1 MKKGFKRFLSAT
13 LATVMAVAG
22 MTIGMATSAMAANH
36 EYGSVAQTSSQVKEW
51 GFTTNMPSG
60 SNVNLAAGD
69 TINDITFVTVPKA
82 NLNKSGYLSAQTG
95 TVFNVP
101 VPANSTGTIYVKA
114 TSGSTSR
121 YVSFK
126 DGTNG
131 DGTDNVKQLIMNTST
146 TNNSATFTE
155 NATKSGYI
163 QLTAA
168 GGECKIGLIQITLDS
183 GFSFGEVTTYTW
195 NLDLTGLTSVDGKGL
210 SLGNA
215 TTTAL
220 SNTLS
225 YTGTG
230 FTLKDTYATITDATA
245 GVTVDSANNTV
256 TVKPTDDWFDVVA
269 PRNYVSVEPS
279 KDGNKVVY
287 NFTQADDSEKYL
299 VSVNDTTKSSTTAY
313 TAFSVDGTSDNDCYV
328 TLDTT
333 GAKLCDDSTTAAV
346 KLMVPYSASTG
357 KVTVS
362 GRVTPTNNIGGKWKL
377 VDLGC
382 VSVATDSNKMVTLTN
397 NNQVASTDNV
407 GVAVKNQSI
416 DYVVTINFVTKTAS
430 GTITNGAT
438 QKAFTNVPFEDGV
451 NNMGAIAFTTNN
463 GNSISSGNDRGLL
476 IPSVTIIAEEI
487 ASPVVTTTD
496 ANSKPGVITV
506 GDANFVVSVVSS
518 EDAKTANSLVQKTAA
533 GTEIA
538 STDTVYKQIVLDGN
552 TYTAKDINPNAS
564 ENDYVFASIVNN
576 DNATEQATVITNI
589 QKLVSEVK

>member
-22 MTIGMATSAMAANH
+22 MTIGMATSAMAANGDFTLGA
-36 EYGSVAQTSSQVKEW
+36 EVFYEAATTGSVDPDHNPVEVTGLYKAEVTSSTKK
-51 GFTTNMPSG
+51 FTP
-60 SNVNLAAGD
+60 
-69 TINDITFVTVPKA
+69 
-82 NLNKSGYLSAQTG
+82 
-95 TVFNVP
+95 
-101 VPANSTGTIYVKA
+101 GTIGDFATLKKKTLTNTTSFTNEMLAGGSRQITVTPAYPGTATVYV
-114 TSGSTSR
+114 
-121 YVSFK
+121 YH
-126 DGTNG
+126 DGTKILKLNG
-131 DGTDNVKQLIMNTST
+131 QET
-146 TNNSATFTE
+146 TPAAQKWTVTGYDVSCGAGESFTIDLATNIAFV
-155 NATKSGYI
+155 G
-163 QLTAA
+163 LTYTA
-168 GGECKIGLIQITLDS
+168 
-183 GFSFGEVTTYTW
+183 GEVTTYNW
-195 NLDLTGLTSVDGKGL
+195 NLDLTGLTSVDGTGL

-279 KDGNKVVY
+279 EDGNKVIY

-407 GVAVKNQSI
+407 GVAVKNQPI
-416 DYVVTINFVTKTAS
+416 DYVVTIDFAAKTAS
-430 GTITNGAT
+430 GTITNGAAE
-438 QKAFTNVPFEDGV
+438 KAFTNVPFEDGV
-451 NNMGAIAFTTNN
+451 TNMGAIAFTTNN

-476 IPSVTIIAEEI
+476 IPSVTIIAEEST
-487 ASPVVTTTD
+487 SPVVTTTD

-506 GDANFVVSVVSS
+506 GDANYVVSVVSS

>member
-22 MTIGMATSAMAANH
+22 MTIGMATSAMAADGDFTLGA
-36 EYGSVAQTSSQVKEW
+36 EVFYEATTTGSVDPNHNPVEVAGLYKAEVTSGTKK
-51 GFTTNMPSG
+51 FTP
-60 SNVNLAAGD
+60 
-69 TINDITFVTVPKA
+69 
-82 NLNKSGYLSAQTG
+82 
-95 TVFNVP
+95 
-101 VPANSTGTIYVKA
+101 GTIGTFATAKGKTLTNTTSFTNEMLAGGTRQITVTPAYPGTATVYV
-114 TSGSTSR
+114 
-121 YVSFK
+121 YH
-126 DGTNG
+126 DGTKILKLNG
-131 DGTDNVKQLIMNTST
+131 QEATPAAQKWTVTGYDVSCGAGESFTIDLA
-146 TNNSATFTE
+146 TNIAFV
-155 NATKSGYI
+155 G
-163 QLTAA
+163 LTYTA
-168 GGECKIGLIQITLDS
+168 
-183 GFSFGEVTTYTW
+183 GEVTTYNW
-195 NLDLTGLTSVDGKGL
+195 NLDLTGLTSVDGTGL

-279 KDGNKVVY
+279 ENGNMVTY
-287 NFTQADDSEKYL
+287 NFIQDDNTEKYL
-299 VSVNDTTKSSTTAY
+299 VSANDATKSSTTAY

-333 GAKLCDDSTTAAV
+333 GAKLCDDSATAAV
-346 KLMVPYSASTG
+346 KLMIPYSASTG

-362 GRVTPTNNIGGKWKL
+362 GKVTPTNNIGGKWKL

-382 VSVATDSNKMVTLTN
+382 VSVATDSNKMVTLTD

-407 GVAVKNQSI
+407 GVAVKNQPI
-416 DYVVTINFVTKTAS
+416 DYVVTIDFAAKTAS

-438 QKAFTNVPFEDGV
+438 SKEFTNVPFEAGTT
-451 NNMGAIAFTTNN
+451 NMGAIAFTTNN
-463 GNSISSGNDRGLL
+463 GNSISAGNDRGLL
-476 IPSVTIIAEEI
+476 VPYVTITAEEST
-487 ASPVVTTTD
+487 SPVVTTTD

-506 GDANFVVSVVSS
+506 GDANYVVSVVSS
-518 EDAKTANSLVQKTAA
+518 EDAKTASSLVQKTAA
-533 GTEIA
+533 GDEIA

-552 TYTAKDINPNAS
+552 TYTAKDINPNAG

>member
-69 TINDITFVTVPKA
+69 TVNDITFVTVPKA
-82 NLNKSGYLSAQTG
+82 NLNKSSYLSATTG

-114 TSGSTSR
+114 TSGSTTR

-126 DGTNG
+126 DGTEE
-131 DGTDNVKQLIMNTST
+131 KQLIMNTST
-146 TNNSATFTE
+146 TNNSATFTAS
-155 NATKSGYI
+155 ATADGYI

-168 GGECKIGLIQITLDS
+168 GGECKIGLIQITLDA
-183 GFSFGEVTTYTW
+183 GFSFGEVTTYNW
-195 NLDLTGLTSVDGKGL
+195 NLDLTGLTNVDGTGL

-279 KDGNKVVY
+279 ENGNMVTY
-287 NFTQADDSEKYL
+287 NFIQDDNTEKYL
-299 VSVNDTTKSSTTAY
+299 VSVNDATKSSTTAY

-333 GAKLCDDSTTAAV
+333 GAKLCDDSATAAV
-346 KLMVPYSASTG
+346 KLMIPYSASTG

-382 VSVATDSNKMVTLTN
+382 VSVATDDKKMVTLTD
-397 NNQVASTDNV
+397 NNQVTSTDNV
-407 GVAVKNQSI
+407 GVAVKNQPI
-416 DYVVTINFVTKTAS
+416 DYVVTIDFAAKTAS

-438 QKAFTNVPFEDGV
+438 SKEFTNVPFEAGTT
-451 NNMGAIAFTTNN
+451 NMGAIAFTTNN
-463 GNSISSGNDRGLL
+463 GNSISAGNDRGLL
-476 IPSVTIIAEEI
+476 VPYVTITAEEST
-487 ASPVVTTTD
+487 SPVVTTTD

-506 GDANFVVSVVSS
+506 GDANYVVSVVSS
-518 EDAKTANSLVQKTAA
+518 EDAKTASSLVQKTAA
-533 GTEIA
+533 GDEIA

-552 TYTAKDINPNAS
+552 TYTAKDINPNAG

-576 DNATEQATVITNI
+576 DNATEQVTVITNI

>member
-22 MTIGMATSAMAANH
+22 MTIGMATSAMAADGDFTLGA
-36 EYGSVAQTSSQVKEW
+36 EVFYEAATTGSVDPDHNPVEVTGLYKAEVTSSTKK
-51 GFTTNMPSG
+51 FTP
-60 SNVNLAAGD
+60 
-69 TINDITFVTVPKA
+69 
-82 NLNKSGYLSAQTG
+82 
-95 TVFNVP
+95 
-101 VPANSTGTIYVKA
+101 GTIGDFATLKKKTLTNTTSFTNEMLAGGSRQITVTPAYPGTATVYV
-114 TSGSTSR
+114 
-121 YVSFK
+121 YH
-126 DGTNG
+126 DGTKILKLNG
-131 DGTDNVKQLIMNTST
+131 QET
-146 TNNSATFTE
+146 TPAAQKWTVTGYDVSCGAGESFTIDLATNIAFV
-155 NATKSGYI
+155 G
-163 QLTAA
+163 LTYTA
-168 GGECKIGLIQITLDS
+168 
-183 GFSFGEVTTYTW
+183 GEVTTYNW
-195 NLDLTGLTSVDGKGL
+195 NLDLTGLTSVDGTGL

-279 KDGNKVVY
+279 EDGNKVIY

-407 GVAVKNQSI
+407 GVAVKNQPI
-416 DYVVTINFVTKTAS
+416 DYVVTIDFAAKTAS
-430 GTITNGAT
+430 GTITNGAAE
-438 QKAFTNVPFEDGV
+438 KAFTNVPFEDGV
-451 NNMGAIAFTTNN
+451 TNMGAIAFTTNN

-476 IPSVTIIAEEI
+476 IPSVTIIAEEST
-487 ASPVVTTTD
+487 SPVVTTTD

-506 GDANFVVSVVSS
+506 GDANYVVSVVSS